1 MIVDMY
7 LAINI
12 DVCQYVVMDSFQVA
26 CCAPVADGLDE
37 TQAVELA
44 DLLKVLADPARLR
57 IVSMMA
63 SADGGEVCVCDMTE
77 PLGLSQP
84 TVSHHIKVLRESGFI
99 SSERRSKWIYH
110 RLIPAQLE
118 SVRTALSV
126 GQLV

>member
-1 MIVDMY
+1 MVVDMY

-12 DVCQYVVMDSFQVA
+12 DVCQYVVMDSSQVV
-26 CCAPVADGLDE
+26 CCAPVADGLDDA
-37 TQAVELA
+37 QAVELA

-63 SADGGEVCVCDMTE
+63 SVDGGEVCVCDMTE

-84 TVSHHIKVLRESGFI
+84 TVSHHIKVLREAGFI